1 MKSLSYRFY
10 ILIVILI
17 VVMNVNQG
25 QAQPKIGLKDAGML
39 VEKTVLITD
48 RETYSVEEN
57 ILFTAFNVSSAQ
69 LRNSDWSNVL
79 YVELVSPDGEA
90 FAQRKY
96 VYHQDGSTG
105 SLKIPVNLLTGNY
118 YLRAYTRW
126 MRDYS
131 PYNYFYKMIT
141 VINPFRPELLEPS
154 GNKVIHGNDLKP
166 ALVNTSDVIIQT
178 GKKSYSKREQVDL
191 EISAINGEDL
201 TNLLTVSVVPKG
213 TYLPLSPEVP
223 GLQKMIFLPNFIPET
238 RGLSISGKVVNQ
250 ADSLPLPYT
259 LVGLTIFK
267 ENPENRNVLSNEKG
281 QFFFDLATLKGEYE
295 IFISAKSNGQQMP
308 LILVDNDFSTQ
319 TIELPYV
326 PVDLSEESKKC
337 YQSLIFNSQIQEL
350 YRQQTIEEE
359 MKSFS
364 SDSSFYGLPDF
375 VLPLKVYIDMPTIKD
390 YVSELMPQVGIRHEG
405 KRTVLK
411 VLGPYSDL
419 SVYEPMVLVDMVPV
433 FDIDRVLKI
442 APEKIERVEV
452 VTKPYVRGDIVYG
465 GIISFFSKKG
475 DLAGIDLPS
484 AGRFITYSM
493 LNSNA
498 SQVDANPAST
508 RIPDLQ
514 NCLYWNPAL
523 KFKATEP
530 AKVSFNT
537 GDCSGEYV
545 VVVRGVD
552 KDGKI
557 KIWSSEIRVD

>member
-1 MKSLSYRFY
+1 MKKISFNFY
-10 ILIVILI
+10 TLLVML
-17 VVMNVNQG
+17 VVVTGVNQG
-25 QAQPKIGLKDAGML
+25 KAQPKIALKDAGML

-48 RETYSVEEN
+48 RETYSVDEN
-57 ILFTAFNVSSAQ
+57 ILFSAFNVSSAQ
-69 LRNSDWSNVL
+69 LRNSQWSNVL

-90 FAQRKY
+90 FTQRKY
-96 VYHQDGSTG
+96 AYNQDGSTG

-131 PYNYFYKMIT
+131 PYNYFYKMVTI
-141 VINPFRPELLEPS
+141 INPFRPELLEPS
-154 GNKVIHGNDLKP
+154 GNKGIHANDNQTP
-166 ALVNTSDVIIQT
+166 LVNTSGLVIKT
-178 GKKSYSKREQVDL
+178 DKESYKQREQVNLD
-191 EISAINGEDL
+191 ISAIEQEGPTDQI
-201 TNLLTVSVVPKG
+201 TVSVVPKG
-213 TYLPLSPEVP
+213 TEIPLTPTIS
-223 GLQKMIFLPNFIPET
+223 GLQKLSFSPGFIPET

-267 ENPENRNVLSNEKG
+267 ENPENRNVLSNDKG
-281 QFFFDLATLKGEYE
+281 QFFFDLASLKGEYE

-319 TIELPYV
+319 TIELPYI
-326 PVDLSEESKKC
+326 PVDLSGESKKR
-337 YQSLIFNSQIQEL
+337 YQTLIFNSQIQEL
-350 YRQQTIEEE
+350 YKQQTLEEE
-359 MKSFS
+359 LKSFS
-364 SDSSFYGLPDF
+364 SDSSFYGIADF

-390 YVSELMPQVGIRHEG
+390 YISELMPQVGIRHEG

-419 SVYEPMVLVDMVPV
+419 GVYEPMVLVDMVPV

-442 APEKIERVEV
+442 PPDKIERVEV

-493 LNSNA
+493 LNSNK
-498 SQVDANPAST
+498 SQVAANPTSL
-508 RIPDLQ
+508 RIPDIQ
-514 NCLYWNPAL
+514 NCLYWNPDL
-523 KFKATEP
+523 KLKGTAP

-537 GDCSGEYV
+537 GDCAGDYV
-545 VVVRGVD
+545 IVVRGLD
-552 KDGKI
+552 KENNI
-557 KIWSSEIRVD
+557 KVWSREIRVN